1 MSSMSEEDERRKRSL
16 EAGRDLL
23 EKYKI
28 ARSNKTQG
36 MHYVQTDE
44 QSDEESYHNDKS
56 MDQRGSFINEVM
68 SSRDVTQS
76 SVSMSEGEADRDLE
90 GMAGRV
96 AELEELLQGKEAIV
110 AALNAEIDHLR
121 GETSSPN
128 SSQSHNSSIPSR
140 DVICLY
146 HTKLQEFEKA
156 INQRDNLI
164 EDLTSSLEQALSAR
178 DALVAQLNSLN
189 SARESSPRGMHSINL
204 QEKIDMLETT
214 LTNQKTVISK
224 LNSQLAQIHKH
235 VQTLEMEKETRNA
248 EISDYKIQ
256 INNLNEQIRVGAAEK
271 NLNIAEMLEQ
281 QKQYEARVDKIK
293 QDMQHILEKFTAE
306 TNTNTARHQ
315 QEIKD
320 LSIKHETELKN
331 ICVKYEEQLQSL
343 KEENKLL
350 ADRLNKELPDL
361 ESRHAKELS
370 VFQAQLAHYKKTV
383 ETLKLELVNRSEA
396 QNRAQAEADMFNSK
410 LEELQVQAE
419 NNRRLQE
426 LNNQKE
432 KELLNEQIELHKI
445 QLDEITS
452 KYVAATTVLESK
464 ESIER
469 SLDQA
474 LINAATLKQE
484 NDGLKFQLDDLS
496 SRYSAAQSL
505 IENNQAHERTMSSRI
520 YDLEKSLSRLS
531 GINVSMLSEF
541 NETTYQTFDE
551 VTIKYQLTK
560 QRLEEKEQ
568 LEKVLLEQIQNL
580 EDNGCKMKKELE
592 QANLINKSYEKQL
605 KDTKN
610 MCDKLESEM
619 ISMRESN
626 LTNYVPSENITS
638 NDTRNINVI
647 DKSDSIE
654 MLQKLTMYE
663 NEIKELKR
671 IVEQKNIETTDNTK
685 KLNELVEQMKHSED
699 ECKQLKNG
707 LAIAWAQCAEV
718 EEKLNQTLAM
728 QDSTI
733 DISLP
738 LSEFCAALP
747 KHFGYNKT
755 TKDFTNDTQNSFNE
769 TDNLDVIKEQ
779 YDEKI
784 KSMQNEVKYLTQENE
799 NMFKEMEH
807 LIEKQSNYDEIS
819 NKLHQYCVLCDKLES
834 EKQSLLDENR
844 KLKADW
850 EEINVLHKSLDDL
863 QVEKNKLQKDIDN
876 LIEQHKHEIS
886 AIKADCSKEL
896 KAMQTLLLNVKEGN
910 IGLNELKNELEIRHA
925 KEMEELRTY
934 FEQKCLQMEKQYS
947 EEVFSQQSKKMSDND
962 SEIEEL
968 TEDVYFGGAGDCL
981 NVGNVSGHHSRS
993 GTPVTTTKEIK
1004 HKISNEDLSNVES
1017 EHETSIKTLKQ
1028 QLDKKNV
1035 EIQNIK
1041 LYYEKLLE
1049 DQKEIHRSQ
1058 LKNVK
1063 LDIGPS
1069 FLPKPIEQCC
1079 QTEFDTRTLENGE
1092 LSKLQAAYN
1101 HQLEEQVAL
1110 AKLDIVN
1117 ALQEQIQALL
1127 LVENDGEDNWPSEL
1141 ITLRDKLTNNAKQQ
1155 IQELKENHAAEVLRL
1170 KEQYSY
1176 NLAQL
1181 IENHKEEIHKIKA
1194 GMMPEDFEKEIDID
1208 NSVVSLKIGIKERD
1222 HLHKMC
1228 FTLKNLIGELIKYFA
1243 VCEEEVNNTLI
1254 NEVLKRQIPSLNSKE
1269 NISSIAIDHSKI
1281 SEVDHENETKVH
1293 PSTSEVKVKKVHF
1306 APQSDEIISIINSDN
1321 ETLRGILVK
1330 NEDVIEK
1337 LRSELNNSLHRLRTE
1352 SAEVFNISIS
1362 PDEKLDISSNNM
1374 WKKNIIEEL
1383 TMKLNHTEGLLLNY
1397 QEESEQLKMNIIELQ
1412 RKLINAENKKEIIT
1426 EGYGEHDETR
1436 NDITLQDFSQLQEK
1450 ARHVLSNG
1458 GGEGSYLLQLIEELC
1473 TQSDKLMED
1482 ARKEKEDLQQ
1492 QVPLETTSPSY
1503 IHRVCCGKIEAADK
1517 QLKAT
1522 RTFLEEQAAE
1532 REAER
1537 DDSAKQINHL
1547 QEQLKEREREKE
1559 RDQRITSENS
1569 LSPDSSTEIPVLQV
1583 IDIAKTVEALESQMR
1598 EMSSMMS
1605 DTEAKKSE
1613 TESELK
1619 AAVDKIWV
1627 LRDIVHDLEQQL
1639 QGKIEREESLQLQ
1652 ITQLEAI
1659 ITAQTKNQQDLV
1671 QELDSIK
1678 MGETSRQIN
1687 EHITHLQEELR
1698 KHKLSSEHFDAN
1710 SSTLKQMK
1718 VELRDLQLQLD
1729 KRIKNLES
1737 LHISDSTLSISQS
1750 QPSEDVSIREQI
1762 DATRCPTPDDPT
1774 APPILPLDEIL
1785 KLKEKIL
1792 KHARV
1797 EEAAFKKIKD
1807 LEMEL
1812 SGLKNQNEELQAEQ
1826 EILQQ
1831 TASEQLYQMEAM
1843 RGRLEQ
1849 QKQSAPFAQR
1859 QATSRLEL
1867 ELHEANTK
1875 IQALEQ
1881 TISDKELELND
1892 VKDQLQRS
1900 NQLLLEKEAEIANV
1914 VQLESMTIQKL
1925 KDRLTVLEDEKKN
1938 LQSKVGIQEQ
1948 AQLELPQLID
1958 SMLADKN
1965 EEIDHLKEQLAKKEK
1980 QLEIYSSVTLDEGQL
1995 RELAKHV
2002 EPKNSARTLS
2012 DILSIHSECEDVSEV
2027 IRCGQSLVQT
2037 IPHNISSFKVSSV
2050 SPSSKEGLDASV
2062 IPLLET
2068 NKMSIQVP
2076 PLDLGSHSQ
2085 STYNQNLHVSVDID
2099 LPNNETE
2106 SKISNEDVGDAIDTN
2121 KPSVESKQTI
2131 RTPVKKEISGTN
2143 LLYASNKKINNDSS
2157 QDSFKSYRT
2166 SATHTREFD
2175 NDETMQL
2182 QVQQLEKELHEIKE
2196 ELNDKITILEK
2207 RESEL
2212 LTLRKQLNE
2221 LQLELKE
2228 TCETQTRD
2236 KNFYKNQYELMQ
2248 ASENKIRKDLLQ
2260 VENTLKLKK
2269 NELQDMKDKMQTN
2282 EKIMIELN
2290 SENSKLRETM
2300 QSKNEEIMEKYVAS
2314 IQEKARELQSL
2325 QDVLSEK
2332 EITIETIR
2340 TRNIEIENENKQLY
2354 EYKKKWDQCERELID
2369 SQSEIQ
2375 RLTDGLN
2382 NRDQIIRRLEEM
2394 ARRSSFSGTSS
2405 PSDCKDQEIHH
2416 LQEYLKE
2423 KDKVIRQMSDDS
2435 RSLHRALETI
2445 QSKMKESGNVVELR
2459 KKLKE
2464 EYKINGELK
2473 DTIERL
2479 TKELELLREYS
2490 ARRSQDDTDIED
2502 MVKRELNLS
2511 ARLDKQI
2518 MNAIDSD
2525 REEMILQ
2532 GRERES
2538 ISQCSSPYKKGIE
2551 DNQYEILVRKCADLK
2566 LRLKQADKV
2575 NEELL
2580 KLKDE
2585 LEIEKEMLKCQV
2597 AEYENRIFQIK
2608 SDLVEESKKITELDK
2623 ELSGERNLVRSLKL
2637 QMEKN
2642 QKLMQSAHV
2651 QNNEL
2656 IECLQE
2662 KLKSSLVIEEK
2673 LRNEISSMRQEHK
2686 NLEIR
2691 LSSMREHIE
2700 SQKIDQLP
2708 GLVDLLKTEQM
2719 KYIALV
2725 EEYEKEQRNN
2735 SELRDNLK
2743 KIETERN
2750 RYEKQLEVVI
2760 EEKES
2765 LVSSLVLVE
2774 GIKEQL
2780 ETDLR
2785 RIKEELKGKE
2795 NECEWLQ
2802 KRIKTMSDAE
2812 AKRQDKRASEHYELK
2827 GLRRGLENARE
2838 VIIDLEADMKQSK
2851 QELKEFG
2858 ERESKLRQKLDS
2870 FKTKEIELMEKLS
2883 LSKEEERK
2891 QRELA
2896 FELQQKL
2903 KTCVKKMVDLT
2914 KELDNRSA
2922 KENNDPAKY
2931 MNRIKELTDA
2941 NEKYSNEKDILHFKL
2956 TKVKHDK
2963 DQLKQQIKELQTQ
2976 LQQNKHFPLAS
2987 AGQLENVDK
2996 AEHIYS
3002 KYLRAN
3008 SKWKSLIYQKRYL
3021 ICVIASYEISEENT
3035 FAMLAQLTQKER
3047 LHAKKDHQR
3056 KRPIVRFKSAVLV
3069 IISIHRMKW
3078 LIIRWRTGRR
3088 IGANMIIGNQNQS
3101 FVPPIRFTTLNHSP
3115 PIREKSIFEKD
3126 PGVSGFDLEQ
3136 YYQRLKNI
3144 QQKLGLAVIEPGAV
3158 DDNISSE

>member
-1 MSSMSEEDERRKRSL
+1 MSTVSEEDERRKRSL
-16 EAGRDLL
+16 EAGKDLL

-28 ARSNKTQG
+28 AKSSKAQG
-36 MHYVQTDE
+36 MHYAQTDE

-56 MDQRGSFINEVM
+56 MDQRGSFMNEVM
-68 SSRDVTQS
+68 SSRDITQS

-189 SARESSPRGMHSINL
+189 AARESSPKGTHHNMNL
-204 QEKIDMLETT
+204 QEKIDTLENT
-214 LTNQKTVISK
+214 LTNQKLVINK

-256 INNLNEQIRVGAAEK
+256 INNLNEQIRLGAAEK

-306 TNTNTARHQ
+306 TNANTTRHQ
-315 QEIKD
+315 QEVKE
-320 LSIKHETELKN
+320 LTTKHESELKN
-331 ICVKYEEQLQSL
+331 ICVKYEEHLQSL
-343 KEENKLL
+343 KEENKSL

-383 ETLKLELVNRSEA
+383 ETLKLELMNRSEA
-396 QNRAQAEADMFNSK
+396 QNRAQAEANMYKTK
-410 LEELQVQAE
+410 LEEFQVQAE
-419 NNRRLQE
+419 NARRMQE

-469 SLDQA
+469 SLEQA
-474 LINAATLKQE
+474 LVNTAALKQE
-484 NDGLKFQLDDLS
+484 NDGLKFKLDDLS

-505 IENNQAHERTMSSRI
+505 IENNQVHERTMSSRI

-531 GINVSMLSEF
+531 GINVSMFSEF
-541 NETTYQTFDE
+541 NETTYQTLDE

-560 QRLEEKEQ
+560 QKLDEKEE
-568 LEKVLLEQIQNL
+568 LEKVLINKIQDL
-580 EDNGCKMKKELE
+580 EDNACKMKEELD
-592 QANLINKSYEKQL
+592 QATLTNRSYEKQL

-610 MCDKLESEM
+610 MCDKLESELT
-619 ISMRESN
+619 SLRESN
-626 LTNYVPSENITS
+626 VPLATANNSSKNVDASEKSELT
-638 NDTRNINVI
+638 
-647 DKSDSIE
+647 E
-654 MLQKLTMYE
+654 MLNKIALYE
-663 NEIKELKR
+663 NEIKDLKQ
-671 IVEQKNIETTDNTK
+671 ILEQRNAETSEYTE
-685 KLNELVEQMKHSED
+685 KLNDLAEKMKKSED
-699 ECKQLKNG
+699 ERHQLKTG
-707 LAIAWAQCAEV
+707 LATAWAQCAEV
-718 EEKLNQTLAM
+718 EEKLNQTLAINE
-728 QDSTI
+728 STI
-733 DISLP
+733 DVSLP
-738 LSEFCAALP
+738 LSEYCAALS
-747 KHFGYNKT
+747 KHFGSNKT
-755 TKDFTNDTQNSFNE
+755 CNDFTNDSLNSFVDNSS
-769 TDNLDVIKEQ
+769 TDIKQHDVTN
-779 YDEKI
+779 DDKI
-784 KSMQNEVKYLTQENE
+784 KSLQNEVASVTQENE
-799 NMFKEMEH
+799 NLFKEVEH
-807 LIEKQSNYDEIS
+807 LLEKQSNYDEIS
-819 NKLHQYCVLCDKLES
+819 NKLHHYSMLCEKLES

-850 EEINVLHKSLDDL
+850 QEINVLRKSMDDL
-863 QVEKNKLQKDIDN
+863 QVESKKLQKEIEN

-886 AIKADCSKEL
+886 AIKADCTAEI

-910 IGLNELKNELEIRHA
+910 VGLNELKTELEARHA

-947 EEVFSQQSKKMSDND
+947 EEIFSQQSKKMSDND

-968 TEDVYFGGAGDCL
+968 TEDLYFGGGGDCL
-981 NVGNVSGHHSRS
+981 NVGNISRHHSRS
-993 GTPVTTTKEIK
+993 GTPIGTKETK
-1004 HKISNEDLSNVES
+1004 HKISSDDMSHTELEY
-1017 EHETSIKTLKQ
+1017 ETGIKALQQ
-1028 QLDKKNV
+1028 QLDKKTV
-1035 EIQNIK
+1035 EVENLK

-1049 DQKEIHRSQ
+1049 DQKETYDNQ
-1058 LKNVK
+1058 LKYMK
-1063 LDIGPS
+1063 
-1069 FLPKPIEQCC
+1069 
-1079 QTEFDTRTLENGE
+1079 ENTGHSLLTKSIDE
-1092 LSKLQAAYN
+1092 
-1101 HQLEEQVAL
+1101 
-1110 AKLDIVN
+1110 
-1117 ALQEQIQALL
+1117 ALL
-1127 LVENDGEDNWPSEL
+1127 VVETDDDDNWPSEL
-1141 ITLRDKLTNNAKQQ
+1141 LVLRDKLTNNAKQQ
-1155 IQELKENHAAEVLRL
+1155 IQELKELHAAEIFRL
-1170 KEQYSY
+1170 KEEYSH

-1181 IENHKEEIHKIKA
+1181 TQNHREEINKIQA
-1194 GMMPEDFEKEIDID
+1194 EEMPEIFEKKLNVDS
-1208 NSVVSLKIGIKERD
+1208 SVFSMKTGLKERD
-1222 HLHKMC
+1222 HLQKVC
-1228 FTLKNLIGELIKYFA
+1228 LILKNLIGELIKYFA

-1254 NEVLKRQIPSLNSKE
+1254 NEVIKRKIPSLELEEDNSTTEIE
-1269 NISSIAIDHSKI
+1269 NTKKPETNLPDVSLNSSEMKI
-1281 SEVDHENETKVH
+1281 KR
-1293 PSTSEVKVKKVHF
+1293 VHF

-1321 ETLRGILVK
+1321 DTLRSIIIHNDDIL
-1330 NEDVIEK
+1330 EK
-1337 LRSELNNSLHRLRTE
+1337 LRSELNNNLHRLRLE
-1352 SAEVFNISIS
+1352 SAEIFNTPLSS
-1362 PDEKLDISSNNM
+1362 EEKLDISSKDT
-1374 WKKNIIEEL
+1374 WKRNIIEEL
-1383 TMKLNHTEGLLLNY
+1383 TMKLNHTENLLLSY
-1397 QEESEQLKMNIIELQ
+1397 QEESEQLKMNIHELQ
-1412 RKLINAENKKEIIT
+1412 RKLISAENKKEIIT

-1492 QVPLETTSPSY
+1492 QQVPLEPTSSTY
-1503 IHRVCCGKIEAADK
+1503 IHKVYCGKIEAADK
-1517 QLKAT
+1517 QLRAT

-1537 DDSAKQINHL
+1537 DEAARQINYL
-1547 QEQLKEREREKE
+1547 QEQIKEREREKE
-1559 RDQRITSENS
+1559 RDQRMTSE
-1569 LSPDSSTEIPVLQV
+1569 
-1583 IDIAKTVEALESQMR
+1583 VEALESQMK
-1598 EMSSMMS
+1598 EMSSLMS

-1627 LRDIVHDLEQQL
+1627 LRDIVTDLEQQL
-1639 QGKIEREESLQLQ
+1639 QSKIEREESLQLQ

-1678 MGETSRQIN
+1678 MGEASRQMN

-1710 SSTLKQMK
+1710 SSALKQMK

-1774 APPILPLDEIL
+1774 SPPMLPLDQIL

-1812 SGLKNQNEELQAEQ
+1812 SALKNQNEELQAEQ

-1875 IQALEQ
+1875 IQSLEQ
-1881 TISDKELELND
+1881 AISDKELELND

-1925 KDRLTVLEDEKKN
+1925 KDRLVVVEEEKKN

-1965 EEIDHLKEQLAKKEK
+1965 EEIDHLKEQLSKKEK
-1980 QLEIYSSVTLDEGQL
+1980 QLDIYSSVALDESQL

-2012 DILSIHSECEDVSEV
+2012 DILSIHSECEDVSEA
-2027 IRCGQSLVQT
+2027 IRCGPSFVQT
-2037 IPHNISSFKVSSV
+2037 IPHNISSFKVSPT
-2050 SPSSKEGLDASV
+2050 SPSSKDPLDAST
-2062 IPLLET
+2062 IPLT
-2068 NKMSIQVP
+2068 DMNKISMQVP
-2076 PLDLGSHSQ
+2076 PLDLGSNSQ
-2085 STYNQNLHVSVDID
+2085 STYYKNQHMIVEID
-2099 LPNNETE
+2099 LPHNESE
-2106 SKISNEDVGDAIDTN
+2106 LKISSPDSNFEIS

-2131 RTPVKKEISGTN
+2131 HSPTEKEMSESN
-2143 LLYASNKKINNDSS
+2143 VLYTSNKKVNTDSS
-2157 QDSFKSYRT
+2157 HDSFKSYHT
-2166 SATHTREFD
+2166 SVSHSKDLD
-2175 NDETMQL
+2175 NETIQL
-2182 QVQQLEKELHEIKE
+2182 HIQHLEKELDDIKE
-2196 ELNDKITILEK
+2196 ELNTKTAMLDK
-2207 RESEL
+2207 RETEL
-2212 LTLRKQLNE
+2212 LTLRKQFDE

-2236 KNFYKNQYELMQ
+2236 KYFYKNQYELMQ

-2260 VENTLKLKK
+2260 VENTLKLKTD
-2269 NELQDMKDKMQTN
+2269 ELQDMKDKLNMN
-2282 EKIMIELN
+2282 EKIIMQLN
-2290 SENSKLRETM
+2290 SENSKLKETVQNTNDEAM
-2300 QSKNEEIMEKYVAS
+2300 QRYVALV
-2314 IQEKARELQSL
+2314 QEKSQELHNL
-2325 QDVLSEK
+2325 QEILSEK

-2340 TRNIEIENENKQLY
+2340 TRNIEIEDENKQLY
-2354 EYKKKWDQCERELID
+2354 EYKKKCDVCVQELGECRN
-2369 SQSEIQ
+2369 EIQ

-2382 NRDQIIRRLEEM
+2382 YRDQLIRRLEEM
-2394 ARRSSFSGTSS
+2394 ARRSSLSGASS
-2405 PSDCKDQEIHH
+2405 PSDSKDQEIHH
-2416 LQEYLKE
+2416 LQEHLKE
-2423 KDKVIRQMSDDS
+2423 KDKVIRQISDDS
-2435 RSLHRALETI
+2435 KSLHRALTTI
-2445 QSKMKESGNVVELR
+2445 QNKMKESGNVVELR

-2464 EYKINGELK
+2464 EYKVNAELRATVEK
-2473 DTIERL
+2473 L
-2479 TKELELLREYS
+2479 TKELELLRECS

-2502 MVKRELNLS
+2502 MVQRELNLS

-2518 MNAIDSD
+2518 MSAIDSD
-2525 REEMILQ
+2525 PEELATKGI
-2532 GRERES
+2532 EREFS
-2538 ISQCSSPYKKGIE
+2538 LQCSSPYKKRVDE
-2551 DNQYEILVRKCADLK
+2551 DQWEVLVRKCAELK
-2566 LRLKQADKV
+2566 LRLKHADKV

-2585 LEIEKEMLKCQV
+2585 LEIEKEMLKYQV

-2608 SDLVEESKKITELDK
+2608 ADLTQESKKVMELDK
-2623 ELSGERNLVRSLKL
+2623 ELSSERNVVRTLKL
-2637 QMEKN
+2637 QMEKI
-2642 QKLMQSAHV
+2642 QKAMQSARA
-2651 QNNEL
+2651 QDNEL
-2656 IECLQE
+2656 IEFLQA
-2662 KLKSSLVIEEK
+2662 KLKSSLEIEEK

-2686 NLEIR
+2686 DLEIQ
-2691 LSSMREHIE
+2691 LSVMREHIE
-2700 SQKIDQLP
+2700 SQKSDKSP
-2708 GLVDLLKTEQM
+2708 GLVDLLQSEQK
-2719 KYIALV
+2719 KYIKLV

-2735 SELRDNLK
+2735 AELRDSVK
-2743 KIETERN
+2743 KIETEKN
-2750 RYEKQLEVVI
+2750 RHEKQLEVVM

-2785 RIKEELKGKE
+2785 RTKEELKAKE
-2795 NECEWLQ
+2795 DECEWLQ
-2802 KRIKTMSDAE
+2802 KRIKMMSDAE
-2812 AKRQDKRASEHYELK
+2812 EKRQDQRSNEHYELK
-2827 GLRRGLENARE
+2827 GLRRELDNARE
-2838 VIIDLEADMKQSK
+2838 VIVDLEADMKQSK
-2851 QELKEFG
+2851 QELKESM
-2858 ERESKLRQKLDS
+2858 ERESKLRQKLEAL
-2870 FKTKEIELMEKLS
+2870 KAREVELTEKLS
-2883 LSKEEERK
+2883 VSRDEERK

-2896 FELQQKL
+2896 CELQQKL
-2903 KTCVKKMVDLT
+2903 KACVKKVLDLT
-2914 KELDNRSA
+2914 KELESRFT

-2931 MNRIKELTDA
+2931 VHKIKELTDI
-2941 NEKYSNEKDILHFKL
+2941 NEKHASEKDVLHFKL
-2956 TKVKHDK
+2956 AKARQDK
-2963 DQLKQQIKELQTQ
+2963 EQLKQQIIELQVQ
-2976 LQQNKHFPLAS
+2976 LQQNKHSPSAN
-2987 AGQLENVDK
+2987 AGQLDNVDK
-2996 AEHIYS
+2996 AQHIYG

-3008 SKWKSLIYQKRYL
+3008 SKRKSLIYQKRYL
-3021 ICVIASYEISEENT
+3021 LCVIGSYEISEENT
-3035 FAMLAQLTQKER
+3035 FAVLAQLTHKER
-3047 LHAKKDHQR
+3047 LYVRRDHRKKG
-3056 KRPIVRFKSAVLV
+3056 KLRFKSAVIV
-3069 IISIHRMKW
+3069 IVSIHRMKW
-3078 LIIRWRTGRR
+3078 MILRWRLARR
-3088 IGANMIIGNQNQS
+3088 VGANTLLGNGNPS
-3101 FVPPIRFTTLNHSP
+3101 FVPPLRFITQNHSP
-3115 PIREKSIFEKD
+3115 PVREKSVHEND
-3126 PGVSGFDLEQ
+3126 AANVGGFALEH
-3136 YYQRLKNI
+3136 YCQRLKNI
-3144 QQKLGLAVIEPGAV
+3144 QQTLGLAMVESGAV
-3158 DDNISSE
+3158 DDMSSE

>member
-56 MDQRGSFINEVM
+56 MDQRGSFMNEVM
-68 SSRDVTQS
+68 SSRDITQS

-189 SARESSPRGMHSINL
+189 ATRESSPRGTHSINL

-256 INNLNEQIRVGAAEK
+256 INNLNEQIRLGAAEK

-320 LSIKHETELKN
+320 LAIKHETELKN
-331 ICVKYEEQLQSL
+331 ICVKYEEHLQSL

-419 NNRRLQE
+419 NTRRLQE

-474 LINAATLKQE
+474 LVNAATLKQE

-541 NETTYQTFDE
+541 NETTYQTLDE

-568 LEKVLLEQIQNL
+568 LEKVLIDKIQNL

-592 QANLINKSYEKQL
+592 QANLTNKSYEKQL

-619 ISMRESN
+619 ISLRESN
-626 LTNYVPSENITS
+626 LTNYVPPENVTN
-638 NDTRNINVI
+638 NDSKNINVI
-647 DKSDSIE
+647 DKSESIE
-654 MLQKLTMYE
+654 LLQKLATYE

-671 IVEQKNIETTDNTK
+671 IVEQKNTENTDNTK
-685 KLNELVEQMKHSED
+685 KLNDLAEQMKHSED

-718 EEKLNQTLAM
+718 EEKLNQTLAI

-747 KHFGYNKT
+747 KHFGYNKST
-755 TKDFTNDTQNSFNE
+755 NDFTNDTQNSFNE
-769 TDNLDVIKEQ
+769 TNNLDIIKQ
-779 YDEKI
+779 QNDEKI
-784 KSMQNEVKYLTQENE
+784 KSMQEEVKYLTQENE

-934 FEQKCLQMEKQYS
+934 FEEKCLQMEKQYS

-981 NVGNVSGHHSRS
+981 NVGNISGHHSRS
-993 GTPVTTTKEIK
+993 GTPVVTKETK
-1004 HKISNEDLSNVES
+1004 HKISNEDLSQVET
-1017 EHETSIKTLKQ
+1017 EHETSMKTLKQ

-1035 EIQNIK
+1035 EIQNMK

-1049 DQKEIHRSQ
+1049 DQKEIHKSQ
-1058 LKNVK
+1058 LKSTKV
-1063 LDIGPS
+1063 DVGPS
-1069 FLPKPIEQCC
+1069 FLTKPIEQCC

-1141 ITLRDKLTNNAKQQ
+1141 IILRDKLTNNAKQQ
-1155 IQELKENHAAEVLRL
+1155 IQELKENHAVEVLRL
-1170 KEQYSY
+1170 KEQYSL

-1181 IENHKEEIHKIKA
+1181 IENHKEEIHKIKV
-1194 GMMPEDFEKEIDID
+1194 GEMSEGFEKEIDID
-1208 NSVVSLKIGIKERD
+1208 NSVVSLKIGVKERD

-1228 FTLKNLIGELIKYFA
+1228 LTLKNLIGELIRYFA

-1254 NEVLKRQIPSLNSKE
+1254 NEVLKRQIPSLNLE
-1269 NISSIAIDHSKI
+1269 EDIAGTGIDHSKI
-1281 SEVDHENETKVH
+1281 PEAKNENATKVH
-1293 PSTSEVKVKKVHF
+1293 PNSSEVKVKKVHF

-1321 ETLRGILVK
+1321 ETLRGILVH

-1337 LRSELNNSLHRLRTE
+1337 LRSELNNSLRRLRTE
-1352 SAEVFNISIS
+1352 SAEIFNIPLS
-1362 PDEKLDISSNNM
+1362 PDEKLDISSNDM

-1383 TMKLNHTEGLLLNY
+1383 TTKLNHTEGLLLNY

-1517 QLKAT
+1517 QLRAT

-1537 DDSAKQINHL
+1537 DESAKQINHL

-1569 LSPDSSTEIPVLQV
+1569 LSPESSTEIPVLQV

-1718 VELRDLQLQLD
+1718 VELRDLQVQLD

-1774 APPILPLDEIL
+1774 APLILPLDEIL

-1881 TISDKELELND
+1881 AISDKELELND

-1925 KDRLTVLEDEKKN
+1925 KDRLTVLEDEKMN

-1965 EEIDHLKEQLAKKEK
+1965 EEIDHLKEQLVKKEK
-1980 QLEIYSSVTLDEGQL
+1980 QLEIYSSVALDEAQL

-2012 DILSIHSECEDVSEV
+2012 DILSIHSECEDVSEAV
-2027 IRCGQSLVQT
+2027 RCGQSLVQT
-2037 IPHNISSFKVSSV
+2037 IPHNISSFKVSST
-2050 SPSSKEGLDASV
+2050 SPSSKDALDASV

-2068 NKMSIQVP
+2068 NKISMQVP

-2085 STYNQNLHVSVDID
+2085 STYNQNLHVSVDDID
-2099 LPNNETE
+2099 LPPNETE
-2106 SKISNEDVGDAIDTN
+2106 SKMSSQDMVGNASDTN
-2121 KPSVESKQTI
+2121 KPSIETKQTI
-2131 RTPVKKEISGTN
+2131 RSPVIKEISGNNVFCTG
-2143 LLYASNKKINNDSS
+2143 NKKINNDSS

-2166 SATHTREFD
+2166 SATHIREFD
-2175 NDETMQL
+2175 NETMQL
-2182 QVQQLEKELHEIKE
+2182 QVQHLEKELHEIKE
-2196 ELNDKITILEK
+2196 ELNDKTTMLEK

-2212 LTLRKQLNE
+2212 LTLRKQFDE

-2236 KNFYKNQYELMQ
+2236 KNFYKNQYELIQ

-2290 SENSKLRETM
+2290 SENSKLKETM
-2300 QSKNEEIMEKYVAS
+2300 QNKNDEIMQKYVMS
-2314 IQEKARELQSL
+2314 VQEKARELQTL

-2332 EITIETIR
+2332 EITIETIQ

-2369 SQSEIQ
+2369 CQSEIQ

-2394 ARRSSFSGTSS
+2394 ARRSNFSGTSS

-2464 EYKINGELK
+2464 EYKINAELR

-2479 TKELELLREYS
+2479 SKELEVLREYS

-2502 MVKRELNLS
+2502 MVQRELNLS

-2525 REEMILQ
+2525 QEEMILQ

-2538 ISQCSSPYKKGIE
+2538 VSQCSSPYKKRTDE
-2551 DNQYEILVRKCADLK
+2551 NQYEILVRKCAELK

-2608 SDLVEESKKITELDK
+2608 SDLSQESKKIMELDK

-2637 QMEKN
+2637 QMEKS

-2656 IECLQE
+2656 IECLQG

-2708 GLVDLLKTEQM
+2708 GLIDLLKTEQM

-2735 SELRDNLK
+2735 SELRDILK

-2750 RYEKQLEVVI
+2750 RYEKQLEVVV

-2765 LVSSLVLVE
+2765 LVSNLVLVE

-2785 RIKEELKGKE
+2785 RIKEELKAKE
-2795 NECEWLQ
+2795 DECEWLQ

-2827 GLRRGLENARE
+2827 GLRRGLENAKE

-2851 QELKEFG
+2851 QELKESG
-2858 ERESKLRQKLDS
+2858 ERELKLQQKLDS
-2870 FKTKEIELMEKLS
+2870 FKIKETELIEKLS

-2903 KTCVKKMVDLT
+2903 KTYVKKMVDLT
-2914 KELDNRSA
+2914 KELDNRST

-2941 NEKYSNEKDILHFKL
+2941 NEKYSTEKDTLHFKL
-2956 TKVKHDK
+2956 VKVKHDK

-2976 LQQNKHFPLAS
+2976 LQQNKHFPSAN

-2996 AEHIYS
+2996 AEHIYG

-3021 ICVIASYEISEENT
+3021 LCVIGSYEISEENT
-3035 FAMLAQLTQKER
+3035 FAILAQLTRKER
-3047 LHAKKDHQR
+3047 LYIKRDHQR
-3056 KRPIVRFKSAVLV
+3056 KRAIFRFKSAVLV

-3078 LIIRWRTGRR
+3078 LIVRWRTGRR
-3088 IGANMIIGNQNQS
+3088 IGANMLLGNQNQS
-3101 FVPPIRFTTLNHSP
+3101 FVPPIRFPTLNHSP

-3126 PGVSGFDLEQ
+3126 PGSGFDLEQ

-3144 QQKLGLAVIEPGAV
+3144 QQTLGLAVVEPGAV
-3158 DDNISSE
+3158 DDISSE

>member
-1 MSSMSEEDERRKRSL
+1 MNTMSEEDERRKRSL

-28 ARSNKTQG
+28 TRSNKIKG
-36 MHYVQTDE
+36 MRYVQTDE

-56 MDQRGSFINEVM
+56 MDQRGSFTNEVM
-68 SSRDVTQS
+68 SSRDITQS

-128 SSQSHNSSIPSR
+128 SSQSHNSSSSIPSR

-178 DALVAQLNSLN
+178 DALVNQLNSLN
-189 SARESSPRGMHSINL
+189 AARESSPRSVHSMNL

-214 LTNQKTVISK
+214 LANQKTVINK

-271 NLNIAEMLEQ
+271 NVNIAEMLEQ

-320 LSIKHETELKN
+320 LTTKHESELKN
-331 ICVKYEEQLQSL
+331 ICLKYEEHLQSL

-396 QNRAQAEADMFNSK
+396 QNRAQAEADIFNSK
-410 LEELQVQAE
+410 LEELQIQAE
-419 NNRRLQE
+419 NSRRLQE
-426 LNNQKE
+426 LNNIKE

-452 KYVAATTVLESK
+452 KYVAATSVLESK
-464 ESIER
+464 ESMER
-469 SLDQA
+469 SLEQA
-474 LINAATLKQE
+474 LLNAATLKQE
-484 NDGLKFQLDDLS
+484 NNELKFQLDDLS
-496 SRYSAAQSL
+496 SRYTAAQSL
-505 IENNQAHERTMSSRI
+505 IESNQVHERTMSSRI

-531 GINVSMLSEF
+531 GINVSMLSEL
-541 NETTYQTFDE
+541 NETTYQTLDE
-551 VTIKYQLTK
+551 VTIKFQLTRQK
-560 QRLEEKEQ
+560 LEEKEQ
-568 LEKVLLEQIQNL
+568 LEKKLIEKIQELEN
-580 EDNGCKMKKELE
+580 DGYKMKKELE
-592 QANLINKSYEKQL
+592 QATFTNKSYEKQL

-610 MCDKLESEM
+610 MCDKLETEM
-619 ISMRESN
+619 ISLRESN
-626 LTNYVPSENITS
+626 LTNYVPPENITS
-638 NDTRNINVI
+638 SDNKNVNVT
-647 DKSDSIE
+647 DKNESVE
-654 MLQKLTMYE
+654 MLHKIAMYE
-663 NEIKELKR
+663 NEIKELKLNL
-671 IVEQKNIETTDNTK
+671 EKKNIENIDCMK
-685 KLNELVEQMKHSED
+685 KLNDIVEQMKQSED
-699 ECKQLKNG
+699 ECKQLKSG
-707 LAIAWAQCAEV
+707 LAVAWAQCSEV
-718 EEKLNQTLAM
+718 EEKLNHTLAM
-728 QDSTI
+728 HDSTI
-733 DISLP
+733 DVSLP

-747 KHFGYNKT
+747 KHFGPNKNCS
-755 TKDFTNDTQNSFNE
+755 DFANDTQNSFNE
-769 TDNLDVIKEQ
+769 TSNLDNIKQ
-779 YDEKI
+779 QNDEKI
-784 KSMQNEVKYLTQENE
+784 KSLRKEITNLTQENE
-799 NMFKEMEH
+799 NLFKEMEH
-807 LIEKQSNYDEIS
+807 LLEKQSNYDEIS

-844 KLKADW
+844 KLKANW
-850 EEINVLHKSLDDL
+850 EEINVLHKLLDDL
-863 QVEKNKLQKDIDN
+863 QLERNKLQKDMNN
-876 LIEQHKHEIS
+876 LIEQHEHEIN
-886 AIKADCSKEL
+886 AIKSDSAKEL

-981 NVGNVSGHHSRS
+981 SVGNVSRHHSRS
-993 GTPVTTTKEIK
+993 GTPVVPKETK
-1004 HKISNEDLSNVES
+1004 HTISNEDLSHVES
-1017 EHETSIKTLKQ
+1017 EPETSIKMLKQ

-1041 LYYEKLLE
+1041 LYYEKLLD
-1049 DQKEIHRSQ
+1049 DQKEIHKNQ
-1058 LKNVK
+1058 LKDVK
-1063 LDIGPS
+1063 IDIGLS
-1069 FLPKPIEQCC
+1069 LSAKSIEQCC

-1110 AKLDIVN
+1110 ARLDIVN
-1117 ALQEQIQALL
+1117 TLQEQIQALL
-1127 LVENDGEDNWPSEL
+1127 SVETDTEDNWPSEL
-1141 ITLRDKLTNNAKQQ
+1141 LILRDKLTNNAKQQ
-1155 IQELKENHAAEVLRL
+1155 IQELKGNHAAEVLRL
-1170 KEQYSY
+1170 KEQYSF

-1181 IENHKEEIHKIKA
+1181 IEKHKEEINKIKRRET
-1194 GMMPEDFEKEIDID
+1194 PEVVD
-1208 NSVVSLKIGIKERD
+1208 NSVVSMKIGVKERD
-1222 HLHKMC
+1222 YLHKMC
-1228 FTLKNLIGELIKYFA
+1228 LTLKSLIGELIKYFA

-1254 NEVLKRQIPSLNSKE
+1254 NEVLKRQIPSLNVEEDNSSAEIDDSKVPE
-1269 NISSIAIDHSKI
+1269 EKHRNVT
-1281 SEVDHENETKVH
+1281 EVNPNLPEA
-1293 PSTSEVKVKKVHF
+1293 KVKKVHF
-1306 APQSDEIISIINSDN
+1306 APQSDKIISIINSDN
-1321 ETLRGILVK
+1321 ETLRGILVH
-1330 NEDVIEK
+1330 NEDIIEN
-1337 LRSELNNSLHRLRTE
+1337 LRSELNNSLRRLKTE
-1352 SAEVFNISIS
+1352 SAEILNIPFS
-1362 PDEKLDISSNNM
+1362 PDEKLEMSSNNI
-1374 WKKNIIEEL
+1374 WNKNIIEEL
-1383 TMKLNHTEGLLLNY
+1383 TMKLNHTEGLLLSY

-1412 RKLINAENKKEIIT
+1412 RKLIIAENKKEIIT

-1473 TQSDKLMED
+1473 IQSDKLMED

-1492 QVPLETTSPSY
+1492 QQVPLEPTSPSY

-1537 DDSAKQINHL
+1537 DESVKQINYL

-1559 RDQRITSENS
+1559 RDQRITSE
-1569 LSPDSSTEIPVLQV
+1569 
-1583 IDIAKTVEALESQMR
+1583 A
-1598 EMSSMMS
+1598 
-1605 DTEAKKSE
+1605 
-1613 TESELK
+1613 
-1619 AAVDKIWV
+1619 
-1627 LRDIVHDLEQQL
+1627 
-1639 QGKIEREESLQLQ
+1639 KIEREESLQLQ

-1678 MGETSRQIN
+1678 MGETSRQMN

-1718 VELRDLQLQLD
+1718 VELRDLQYQLD
-1729 KRIKNLES
+1729 KRIKNLEC

-1762 DATRCPTPDDPT
+1762 DATRCLTPDDPT
-1774 APPILPLDEIL
+1774 ALPLLPLDEIL

-1812 SGLKNQNEELQAEQ
+1812 SALKNQNEELQAEQ

-1859 QATSRLEL
+1859 QATSKLEL

-1881 TISDKELELND
+1881 VISDKELELND
-1892 VKDQLQRS
+1892 VKEQLQRS
-1900 NQLLLEKEAEIANV
+1900 NQLLLDKEAEIANV
-1914 VQLESMTIQKL
+1914 VQLESITIQKL
-1925 KDRLTVLEDEKKN
+1925 KDRLTVLEEEKKN

-1948 AQLELPQLID
+1948 AQMELPQLID

-1965 EEIDHLKEQLAKKEK
+1965 EEIDHLKEQLVKKEK
-1980 QLEIYSSVTLDEGQL
+1980 QIEIYSSMALDDVQL
-1995 RELAKHV
+1995 RELAKQV

-2012 DILSIHSECEDVSEV
+2012 DILSINSECEDVEA
-2027 IRCGQSLVQT
+2027 IRCGHSLAQT
-2037 IPHNISSFKVSSV
+2037 IPHNISSFKVS
-2050 SPSSKEGLDASV
+2050 PAFPPSKEALDASV
-2062 IPLLET
+2062 MPSPDI
-2068 NKMSIQVP
+2068 NKISVQVP
-2076 PLDLGSHSQ
+2076 PLDLGSNSQ
-2085 STYNQNLHVSVDID
+2085 STHNQNLHVSVDID
-2099 LPNNETE
+2099 LPHSETGSKIFSSNVANVIDTTNKQPSLE
-2106 SKISNEDVGDAIDTN
+2106 SKKLMHSPIE
-2121 KPSVESKQTI
+2121 
-2131 RTPVKKEISGTN
+2131 KEISDNNVLHT
-2143 LLYASNKKINNDSS
+2143 SNKKINSDSS

-2166 SATHTREFD
+2166 SVTHTREFD
-2175 NDETMQL
+2175 NETMQL
-2182 QVQQLEKELHEIKE
+2182 QIQHLEKDLNEIKE
-2196 ELNDKITILEK
+2196 ELNNKTTMLEK
-2207 RESEL
+2207 REGEF
-2212 LTLRKQLNE
+2212 LTLRKQFDE

-2228 TCETQTRD
+2228 TCETLTRD

-2269 NELQDMKDKMQTN
+2269 DELQDMKDKIQMN

-2290 SENSKLRETM
+2290 SENSKLKDTI
-2300 QSKNEEIMEKYVAS
+2300 QNKNEENIQKYISSIEEKTH
-2314 IQEKARELQSL
+2314 ELQSL
-2325 QDVLSEK
+2325 REISAEK
-2332 EITIETIR
+2332 DIIIETIR
-2340 TRNIEIENENKQLY
+2340 TRNIEIEDENKQLY
-2354 EYKKKWDQCERELID
+2354 EYKKKYDQCERELLQCK
-2369 SQSEIQ
+2369 SGLQS
-2375 RLTDGLN
+2375 LMDGLN

-2445 QSKMKESGNVVELR
+2445 QSKMKESGNIVELR

-2464 EYKINGELK
+2464 EHKINAELR
-2473 DTIERL
+2473 DTVERL
-2479 TKELELLREYS
+2479 TKELEVLREFS

-2502 MVKRELNLS
+2502 MVQRELNLS

-2525 REEMILQ
+2525 REEIVLQ

-2538 ISQCSSPYKKGIE
+2538 VSQCSSPYIKRTE
-2551 DNQYEILVRKCADLK
+2551 DNQYDILEKKCKDLK
-2566 LRLKQADKV
+2566 LRLKNADKV

-2623 ELSGERNLVRSLKL
+2623 ELSSERNLVRTLKL

-2642 QKLMQSAHV
+2642 EKIMQTAHI
-2651 QNNEL
+2651 QDNEL
-2656 IECLQE
+2656 IETLRE

-2686 NLEIR
+2686 NLEIQ

-2700 SQKIDQLP
+2700 SQKIEQLP
-2708 GLVDLLKTEQM
+2708 GLVDLLQTEQK
-2719 KYIALV
+2719 KYIELV
-2725 EEYEKEQRNN
+2725 EEYEKEQRKNI
-2735 SELRDNLK
+2735 ELRDSLK
-2743 KIETERN
+2743 IIETERN
-2750 RYEKQLEVVI
+2750 RYEKQLEVVV

-2765 LVSSLVLVE
+2765 LVSSLVLAD

-2780 ETDLR
+2780 EIDLR
-2785 RIKEELKGKE
+2785 RTKEELKAKE
-2795 NECEWLQ
+2795 DECEWLQ

-2812 AKRQDKRASEHYELK
+2812 AKRQDQRTSEHYELK
-2827 GLRRGLENARE
+2827 GLRRELENARE

-2851 QELKEFG
+2851 LESG
-2858 ERESKLRQKLDS
+2858 ERESKLRQKLES
-2870 FKTKEIELMEKLS
+2870 FKIKEAELIEKLS
-2883 LSKEEERK
+2883 LSKDEERT
-2891 QRELA
+2891 QRELV

-2903 KTCVKKMVDLT
+2903 KARVKKIADLT
-2914 KELDNRSA
+2914 KELDIKST

-2931 MNRIKELTDA
+2931 MNKIKELMEI
-2941 NEKYSNEKDILHFKL
+2941 NEKYSNEKDTLHYKL
-2956 TKVKHDK
+2956 VKVKHDK
-2963 DQLKQQIKELQTQ
+2963 EQLKEQIRDLQTQ
-2976 LQQNKHFPLAS
+2976 LQLNKHSLPPNTE
-2987 AGQLENVDK
+2987 QLEIVDK
-2996 AEHIYS
+2996 AKHIYG
-3002 KYLRAN
+3002 KYLRAI
-3008 SKWKSLIYQKRYL
+3008 SKWKSLKYQKRYL
-3021 ICVIASYEISEENT
+3021 LCVIGSYELSEKNT
-3035 FAMLAQLTQKER
+3035 VAILAQLTKEER
-3047 LHAKKDHQR
+3047 SYTKRDHC
-3056 KRPIVRFKSAVLV
+3056 KRGILRFRSVALV

-3078 LIIRWRTGRR
+3078 MIIRWRTGRR
-3088 IGANMIIGNQNQS
+3088 IGANVLLGNHNQS
-3101 FVPPIRFTTLNHSP
+3101 FIPSIRLPTLNHSP
-3115 PIREKSIFEKD
+3115 PIREKSILEKD
-3126 PGVSGFDLEQ
+3126 SGVNNNTFEQ
-3136 YYQRLKNI
+3136 YYQRLRNI
-3144 QQKLGLAVIEPGAV
+3144 QQTLGLAMGESRAV
-3158 DDNISSE
+3158 DDMSSE

>member
-1 MSSMSEEDERRKRSL
+1 MSEEDERRKRSL

-28 ARSNKTQG
+28 TRSNKT
-36 MHYVQTDE
+36 HYVQTDE

-56 MDQRGSFINEVM
+56 MDQRGSFTNEVM
-68 SSRDVTQS
+68 SSRDITQS

-128 SSQSHNSSIPSR
+128 SSQSHNSSNSIPSR

-178 DALVAQLNSLN
+178 DALVNQLNSLN
-189 SARESSPRGMHSINL
+189 AARESSPRNVHNMNL

-214 LTNQKTVISK
+214 MTNQKTVINK

-306 TNTNTARHQ
+306 TNTNSARHQ

-320 LSIKHETELKN
+320 LVTKHESELKN
-331 ICVKYEEQLQSL
+331 IRIKYEEHLQSS

-370 VFQAQLAHYKKTV
+370 VFQAQLAYYKKTV

-396 QNRAQAEADMFNSK
+396 QSRAEAEAEIFNSK
-410 LEELQVQAE
+410 LEELQIQSE
-419 NNRRLQE
+419 HSRRLQE
-426 LNNQKE
+426 LNNIKE

-445 QLDEITS
+445 QLNEITS
-452 KYVAATTVLESK
+452 KYVAATSVLESK
-464 ESIER
+464 ESMER
-469 SLDQA
+469 SLEQA
-474 LINAATLKQE
+474 LLNAATLKQE
-484 NDGLKFQLDDLS
+484 NNGLKFQLDDLS
-496 SRYSAAQSL
+496 SRYTAAQSL
-505 IENNQAHERTMSSRI
+505 IENNQAQERTMSSRI

-531 GINVSMLSEF
+531 GINVSMFSEL
-541 NETTYQTFDE
+541 NETTYQTLDE
-551 VTIKYQLTK
+551 VTIKFQLTK
-560 QRLEEKEQ
+560 QKLEEKEQ
-568 LEKVLLEQIQNL
+568 LEKMLVDKIQELEN
-580 EDNGCKMKKELE
+580 DGYKMKKELE
-592 QANLINKSYEKQL
+592 QASFTNKSYEKQL

-610 MCDKLESEM
+610 MCDKLETELMSL
-619 ISMRESN
+619 RESN
-626 LTNYVPSENITS
+626 LTNYVSPENITN
-638 NDTRNINVI
+638 NDSKNINVI
-647 DKSDSIE
+647 DKNESVE
-654 MLQKLTMYE
+654 LLQKIATYE

-671 IVEQKNIETTDNTK
+671 DLEKKNFENIDYMK
-685 KLNELVEQMKHSED
+685 KLNDVVEQMKQSED
-699 ECKQLKNG
+699 ECKQLKSG
-707 LAIAWAQCAEV
+707 LAVAWAQCAEV
-718 EEKLNQTLAM
+718 EEKLNHTLAM
-728 QDSTI
+728 HDSTI
-733 DISLP
+733 DVSLP

-747 KHFGYNKT
+747 KQSEPNKSCN
-755 TKDFTNDTQNSFNE
+755 DFSNDTQNSLNE
-769 TDNLDVIKEQ
+769 TKSLDDIKQ
-779 YDEKI
+779 QNDEKI
-784 KSMQNEVKYLTQENE
+784 KFLRKEITNLTEENE
-799 NMFKEMEH
+799 NFFKEMEH
-807 LIEKQSNYDEIS
+807 LLEKQSNYDEIS

-844 KLKADW
+844 KLKANW
-850 EEINVLHKSLDDL
+850 EEINVLHKSLNDL
-863 QVEKNKLQKDIDN
+863 QLEKDKLQKDINN
-876 LIEQHKHEIS
+876 LIEQHEQEIN
-886 AIKADCSKEL
+886 AIKSDSAKEL

-910 IGLNELKNELEIRHA
+910 IGLNELKSELEIRHA

-981 NVGNVSGHHSRS
+981 NVGNVSRNHSRS
-993 GTPVTTTKEIK
+993 ETPVATKETK
-1004 HKISNEDLSNVES
+1004 HTISNEDLSRVET
-1017 EHETSIKTLKQ
+1017 EPETSIKTLKQ

-1035 EIQNIK
+1035 EIHNIK

-1049 DQKEIHRSQ
+1049 DQKEEIYKNQ
-1058 LKNVK
+1058 LKDVK
-1063 LDIGPS
+1063 IDIGPS
-1069 FLPKPIEQCC
+1069 LSTKPIEQSC

-1110 AKLDIVN
+1110 ARLDIVN

-1127 LVENDGEDNWPSEL
+1127 LVETDAEDNWPSEL
-1141 ITLRDKLTNNAKQQ
+1141 LLLRDKLTNNAKQQ
-1155 IQELKENHAAEVLRL
+1155 IQELKGNYAAEVFRL
-1170 KEQYSY
+1170 KEQYSF

-1181 IENHKEEIHKIKA
+1181 IENHKEEINKIKA
-1194 GMMPEDFEKEIDID
+1194 RETPDVD
-1208 NSVVSLKIGIKERD
+1208 NSVVSMKIGIKERD

-1228 FTLKNLIGELIKYFA
+1228 LTLKSLIGELIKYFA

-1254 NEVLKRQIPSLNSKE
+1254 NEVIKRQIPSLNVE
-1269 NISSIAIDHSKI
+1269 EDNSSIEIGDSKVPEEKHRNVT
-1281 SEVDHENETKVH
+1281 EVNLSPSQTKI
-1293 PSTSEVKVKKVHF
+1293 KKVHF
-1306 APQSDEIISIINSDN
+1306 APQSDKIISIINSDN
-1321 ETLRGILVK
+1321 ETLRGILVH
-1330 NEDVIEK
+1330 NEDIVEN
-1337 LRSELNNSLHRLRTE
+1337 LRSELNNSLRRLKTE
-1352 SAEVFNISIS
+1352 SAEILNIPFS
-1362 PDEKLDISSNNM
+1362 PDEKLEISSSNIWNN
-1374 WKKNIIEEL
+1374 NIIEEL
-1383 TMKLNHTEGLLLNY
+1383 TMKLNHTEGLLLSY

-1412 RKLINAENKKEIIT
+1412 RKLIIAENKKEIIT

-1436 NDITLQDFSQLQEK
+1436 NEITLQDFSQLQEK

-1458 GGEGSYLLQLIEELC
+1458 GGDGSYLLQLIEELC
-1473 TQSDKLMED
+1473 IQSDKLMED

-1492 QVPLETTSPSY
+1492 Q
-1503 IHRVCCGKIEAADK
+1503 IEAADK
-1517 QLKAT
+1517 QLKST

-1537 DDSAKQINHL
+1537 DDSVKQINYL

-1583 IDIAKTVEALESQMR
+1583 IDIAKTVEALESQIR
-1598 EMSSMMS
+1598 GMSSIMS
-1605 DTEAKKSE
+1605 DTEAKMSE

-1639 QGKIEREESLQLQ
+1639 QAKIEKEESLQLQ

-1678 MGETSRQIN
+1678 MGEVSRQMN

-1718 VELRDLQLQLD
+1718 VELRDLQCQLD

-1737 LHISDSTLSISQS
+1737 LHISDSTSSISQS

-1762 DATRCPTPDDPT
+1762 DATRCLTPDDPA
-1774 APPILPLDEIL
+1774 APPILPLNEIL
-1785 KLKEKIL
+1785 KLKEKLL

-1812 SGLKNQNEELQAEQ
+1812 SALKNQNEELQAEQ

-1867 ELHEANTK
+1867 ELHEANAK
-1875 IQALEQ
+1875 IQALKQ
-1881 TISDKELELND
+1881 IISDKKLELND
-1892 VKDQLQRS
+1892 VKEQLQRS
-1900 NQLLLEKEAEIANV
+1900 NQLLLDKETEIANV
-1914 VQLESMTIQKL
+1914 VQLESITIQKL
-1925 KDRLTVLEDEKKN
+1925 KDRLTVLEEEKKN

-1965 EEIDHLKEQLAKKEK
+1965 EEIDHLKEQLVKKEK
-1980 QLEIYSSVTLDEGQL
+1980 QLEMYSSVALDDVQL
-1995 RELAKHV
+1995 KELTKQI

-2012 DILSIHSECEDVSEV
+2012 DILSIHSECEDVEA
-2027 IRCGQSLVQT
+2027 IRCGQSSTQT
-2037 IPHNISSFKVSSV
+2037 VPHNISSFKVSPHFP
-2050 SPSSKEGLDASV
+2050 PSIETLDASIV
-2062 IPLLET
+2062 PSPDM
-2068 NKMSIQVP
+2068 NKINVQVP
-2076 PLDLGSHSQ
+2076 PLDLGSNSQ
-2085 STYNQNLHVSVDID
+2085 STYNQNPHVSVDID
-2099 LPNNETE
+2099 LPHSETE
-2106 SKISNEDVGDAIDTN
+2106 SKISPSNVTNVIDTTN
-2121 KPSVESKQTI
+2121 KQLSMESKKLMRSPI
-2131 RTPVKKEISGTN
+2131 EKEMSDN
-2143 LLYASNKKINNDSS
+2143 NVLYTSNKKINSDSS

-2166 SATHTREFD
+2166 SVTHTREFD
-2175 NDETMQL
+2175 NETMQL
-2182 QVQQLEKELHEIKE
+2182 QIQHLEKELNEIKK
-2196 ELNDKITILEK
+2196 ELNNKTTILEK

-2212 LTLRKQLNE
+2212 LTLRKQFDE

-2228 TCETQTRD
+2228 TCETLTRD

-2269 NELQDMKDKMQTN
+2269 DELQDMKDKIQMN

-2290 SENSKLRETM
+2290 SENSKLKNTV
-2300 QSKNEEIMEKYVAS
+2300 QNKNEENIQKYVSS
-2314 IQEKARELQSL
+2314 IQEKTHQLQTL
-2325 QDVLSEK
+2325 RDILTEK
-2332 EITIETIR
+2332 EIIIETIR
-2340 TRNIEIENENKQLY
+2340 TRNIEIEDENKQLY
-2354 EYKKKWDQCERELID
+2354 EYKKKYDQCERELVD
-2369 SQSEIQ
+2369 CKSGLQS
-2375 RLTDGLN
+2375 LMDGLN

-2394 ARRSSFSGTSS
+2394 ARRSSLSDTSS

-2435 RSLHRALETI
+2435 KSLHRALETI
-2445 QSKMKESGNVVELR
+2445 QSKMKESGNIVELR

-2464 EYKINGELK
+2464 EHKINAELK
-2473 DTIERL
+2473 DTIEML
-2479 TKELELLREYS
+2479 NKERDILREFS
-2490 ARRSQDDTDIED
+2490 TRRSQDDTDIED
-2502 MVKRELNLS
+2502 MVQRELNLS

-2525 REEMILQ
+2525 HEEMVLQ
-2532 GRERES
+2532 TKEREP
-2538 ISQCSSPYKKGIE
+2538 ISLCSSPYKKRIE
-2551 DNQYEILVRKCADLK
+2551 DNQYDLLERKCTDLK
-2566 LRLKQADKV
+2566 LRLKNTDKM

-2608 SDLVEESKKITELDK
+2608 SDLIEESKKVTKLDK
-2623 ELSGERNLVRSLKL
+2623 ELSDERNLVRTLKL
-2637 QMEKN
+2637 QMEKS
-2642 QKLMQSAHV
+2642 LTDMQSTHIKD
-2651 QNNEL
+2651 NEL
-2656 IECLQE
+2656 IQTLQE
-2662 KLKSSLVIEEK
+2662 KLKSSLMIEEK
-2673 LRNEISSMRQEHK
+2673 LRNEISSVCQDHK
-2686 NLEIR
+2686 NLEIQ
-2691 LSSMREHIE
+2691 LSSMREHIK
-2700 SQKIDQLP
+2700 SQKIEHLP
-2708 GLVDLLKTEQM
+2708 DLVDLLQTEQK
-2719 KYIALV
+2719 KYIELV
-2725 EEYEKEQRNN
+2725 EEYKKEQRKNV
-2735 SELRDNLK
+2735 ELRDFLK
-2743 KIETERN
+2743 KLERERN
-2750 RYEKQLEVVI
+2750 RYEKQLEVVV
-2760 EEKES
+2760 EEKEHV
-2765 LVSSLVLVE
+2765 LSSLILAK

-2780 ETDLR
+2780 EIDLR
-2785 RIKEELKGKE
+2785 RTKEELKAKE
-2795 NECEWLQ
+2795 DECEWLQ

-2812 AKRQDKRASEHYELK
+2812 AKRQDQRTNEHCELK
-2827 GLRRGLENARE
+2827 GLRRDLENAGG
-2838 VIIDLEADMKQSK
+2838 VIIDLEADMKQLKLESGEC
-2851 QELKEFG
+2851 EL
-2858 ERESKLRQKLDS
+2858 KLRQKLET
-2870 FKTKEIELMEKLS
+2870 FKIKEAELIEKLS
-2883 LSKEEERK
+2883 LSKDEERK
-2891 QRELA
+2891 QRELVS
-2896 FELQQKL
+2896 ELQQKL
-2903 KTCVKKMVDLT
+2903 KTYGKKIVDFT
-2914 KELDNRSA
+2914 KEYDIRST
-2922 KENNDPAKY
+2922 KENNDPARFINK
-2931 MNRIKELTDA
+2931 IKELMDT
-2941 NEKYSNEKDILHFKL
+2941 NEKYSNEKDILYFKL
-2956 TKVKHDK
+2956 VKSKHDK
-2963 DQLKQQIKELQTQ
+2963 EQLKQQIKDLQMQ
-2976 LQQNKHFPLAS
+2976 LQINKHTLP
-2987 AGQLENVDK
+2987 GNTEQLGIADK
-2996 AEHIYS
+2996 AKHIYG
-3002 KYLRAN
+3002 KYLRVT
-3008 SKWKSLIYQKRYL
+3008 SKWKSLTYQKRYL
-3021 ICVIASYEISEENT
+3021 LCVIGSYEFSEKNT
-3035 FAMLAQLTQKER
+3035 LAILAQLTKKE
-3047 LHAKKDHQR
+3047 KTYT
-3056 KRPIVRFKSAVLV
+3056 KRETSKRGILRFKSVVLV

-3078 LIIRWRTGRR
+3078 MIMRWRTGRS
-3088 IGANMIIGNQNQS
+3088 IGANVLLGIQNQPVIPS
-3101 FVPPIRFTTLNHSP
+3101 IRLPTLNHSP
-3115 PIREKSIFEKD
+3115 PIREKPLFKKD
-3126 PGVSGFDLEQ
+3126 SGGNTFEQ
-3136 YYQRLKNI
+3136 YSQRLASI
-3144 QQKLGLAVIEPGAV
+3144 QQTLGLFMGESGAV
-3158 DDNISSE
+3158 DDMSSE